1 MHVFKSDEKVIEQLN
16 KSGKLISNS
25 NYSHSYP
32 HSWRS
37 KAPLIFR
44 ATSQWFISMDKNN
57 LRKKALDQIEN
68 VEWFPKNSK
77 KRILSMI
84 NDRPDW
90 CVSRQRNWGVPITI
104 FLSKETKKPLVDK
117 DVNKK
122 IIEVLEREVLIV
134 GLLYPTTNF

>member
-104 FLSKETKKPLVDK
+104 FLSKETKKPLIDK
-117 DVNKK
+117 D
-122 IIEVLEREVLIV
+122 
-134 GLLYPTTNF
+134 